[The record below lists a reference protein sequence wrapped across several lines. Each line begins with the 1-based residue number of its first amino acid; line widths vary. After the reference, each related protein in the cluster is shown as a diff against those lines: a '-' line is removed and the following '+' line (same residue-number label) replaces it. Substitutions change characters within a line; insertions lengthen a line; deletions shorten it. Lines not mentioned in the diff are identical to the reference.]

1 MSLLGYILLLLV
13 LLAHVGYG
21 VRIIAKMRT
30 EPVAWNF
37 NVHGVLS
44 VVMLLL
50 IAVVNA
56 IYATNLHLSAG
67 ALTFFKVL
75 FGAGR
80 TEGILQLGLGG
91 IYWAGVAVF
100 SAIVMF
106 KTPSR
111 TTGGARLN
119 QKLPRGGLWTVAG
132 CMLLLAT
139 LLGIMVWGLRP

>member
-1 MSLLGYILLLLV
+1 MSLLGYILLLMV
-13 LLAHVGYG
+13 LLAHVGYC
-21 VRIIAKMRT
+21 VRILIGQAG
-30 EPVAWNF
+30 WNF

-56 IYATNLHLSAG
+56 FYATNPHLSDG
-67 ALTFFKVL
+67 TVKFFNVL

-80 TEGILQLGLGG
+80 TGGILQLGLGG

-111 TTGGARLN
+111 TTVGERPK
-119 QKLPRGGLWTVAG
+119 QKLTPGGLWTVAG
-132 CMLLLAT
+132 CMLLLAV